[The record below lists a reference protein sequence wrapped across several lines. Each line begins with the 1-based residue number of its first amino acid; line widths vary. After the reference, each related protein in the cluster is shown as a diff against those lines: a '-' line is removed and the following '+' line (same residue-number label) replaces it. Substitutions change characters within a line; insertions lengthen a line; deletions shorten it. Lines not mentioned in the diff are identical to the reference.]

1 MSDVN
6 VQIHVDTSQVDNELD
21 RLDHGLGF
29 GDLLRLDSI
38 VVGMFI
44 QTQMDVH
51 VQTGSLRASAKV
63 NSHYEGMRW
72 EGSIKYGGLAPG
84 GIHNPVTYAEIEYL
98 RGDEHNFMRSLRY
111 PSTRHRYEDAILAY
125 LRGGQKK

>member
-1 MSDVN
+1 MSDAN
-6 VQIHVDTSQVDNELD
+6 VQVHVDTSQVDDELD
-21 RLDHGLGF
+21 RLGRGLGF

-51 VQTGSLRASAKV
+51 IQTGSLRASAKV
-63 NSHYEGMRW
+63 NSHFEGMKW
-72 EGSIKYGGLAPG
+72 EGKIKYGGLAPG
-84 GIHNPVTYAEIEYL
+84 AIHDPVTYAEIEYL
-98 RGDEHNFMRSLRY
+98 RGGDHNFMRSLRL
-111 PSTRHRYEDAILAY
+111 PSTSHRYEDAILAY